1 MSEIN
6 EINECFKRGILPPQF
21 DFTKIQTIDDIDW
34 NRVRY
39 NTFGRDENWIMDNLI
54 PKAIHTLP
62 GIEKIVEELKKNTLT
77 PLEEIELRQNI
88 KISDNNIKDE
98 C

>member
-6 EINECFKRGILPPQF
+6 EINECFKQGILPAQF
-21 DFTKIQTIDDIDW
+21 DFTKNGSSNNIDW
-34 NRVRY
+34 SRVQY
-39 NTFGRDENWIMDNLI
+39 NTFGRNDNWIMENLI

-62 GIEKIVEELKKNTLT
+62 GIDKIVEDLKKNTLT

-88 KISDNNIKDE
+88 KISDNNINE
-98 C
+98 